1 MPKVPIRTAH
11 RNGRLTVLP
20 LLDHIDR
27 ARVRALP
34 LPARRLV
41 QLYGLTPATAL
52 TVACAAGFDC
62 GGDRWTGAS

>member
-1 MPKVPIRTAH
+1 MTKLPTRARQ
-11 RNGRLTVLP
+11 RNGRAIPLP

-52 TVACAAGFDC
+52 AVACAAGFHC
-62 GGDRWTGAS
+62 GGDR